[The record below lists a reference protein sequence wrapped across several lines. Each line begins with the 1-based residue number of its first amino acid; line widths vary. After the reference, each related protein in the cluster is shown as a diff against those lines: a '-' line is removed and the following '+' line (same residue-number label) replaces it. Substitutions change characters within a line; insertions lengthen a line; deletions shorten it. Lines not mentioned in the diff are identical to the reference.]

1 MRMVDT
7 IIQEFDQEAPI
18 TRRVLERV
26 PLDKKDWKPHSR
38 STSLGS
44 LAAWMA
50 NAPGFTAKTMHTDG
64 LDMGNWEAFP
74 VPASTSALLSAFDQG
89 CNAARAALAK
99 LDDTAAVGAWNFRM
113 GGKTLN
119 TIPRIAFTRLFLL
132 SDAIHHRGQM
142 SVYLRLLD
150 VMVPAIYGPSADD
163 NPYF

>member
-1 MRMVDT
+1 MRSVDALV
-7 IIQEFDQEAPI
+7 QEFDQEAPI

-26 PLDKKDWKPHSR
+26 PLDKKDWKPHQR
-38 STSLGS
+38 STSLGN

-50 NAPGFTAKTMHTDG
+50 NAPGWTAGVMHTDG
-64 LDMGNWEAFP
+64 IDVSNWESFP

-99 LDDTAAVGAWNFRM
+99 LDDAAAAAAWNFRM

-119 TIPRIAFTRLFLL
+119 TMPRAAFARLFLL
-132 SDAIHHRGQM
+132 SDTIHHRGQM
-142 SVYLRLLD
+142 SVYLRLLE
-150 VMVPAIYGPSADD
+150 VPVPAIYGPSADD

>member
-7 IIQEFDQEAPI
+7 IVQEFDQEAPI
-18 TRRVLERV
+18 TRKVLERV
-26 PLDKKDWKPHSR
+26 PLDKKDWKPHTR
-38 STSLGS
+38 STSLGN
-44 LAAWMA
+44 LAAWLA
-50 NAPGFTAKTMHTDG
+50 NAPGFTAKMMHTDG
-64 LDMGNWEAFP
+64 LDVGNWESFP
-74 VPASTSALLSAFDQG
+74 VPVSTSALLSTFDQG

-99 LDDTAAVGAWNFRM
+99 LDDSAAVGAWNFRM

-119 TIPRIAFTRLFLL
+119 TMPRIAFTRLFLL

-142 SVYLRLLD
+142 SVYLRLLE